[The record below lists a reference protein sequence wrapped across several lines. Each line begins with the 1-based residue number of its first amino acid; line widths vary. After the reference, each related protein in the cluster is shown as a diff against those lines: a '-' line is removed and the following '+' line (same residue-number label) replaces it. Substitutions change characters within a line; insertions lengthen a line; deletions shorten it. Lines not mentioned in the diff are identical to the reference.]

1 MFKFVALVHS
11 PYELNVPSK
20 TKFDISTKKID
31 DAVEIT
37 IESDSFIYNP
47 VSIVKQMLG
56 YVNSV
61 YADITVQYYGN
72 PYCTDK
78 YTPEQQ
84 KAYELFCKL
93 YAIHSGESWES
104 LITFFNSH
112 YPDVGREAL
121 TEYTSERVRREV
133 AGME

>member
-1 MFKFVALVHS
+1 MFKFIAHISS
-11 PYELNVPSK
+11 PYELKIPDS
-20 TKFDISTKKID
+20 TKLKISTTKMENFIE
-31 DAVEIT
+31 VV
-37 IESDSFIYNP
+37 IESTDFIYNP

-56 YVNSV
+56 YVNNV

-72 PYCTDK
+72 PNCPSK

-84 KAYELFCKL
+84 TAYELFCKL
-93 YAIHSGESWES
+93 YAIHSGESWQS
-104 LITFFNSH
+104 LVTFFNSH

-133 AGME
+133 AGLE